1 MPTVAPWSSA
11 GEMSAGVSSLCWA
24 IATIM
29 FVRLRPAVPANALN
43 AAKNVVGT
51 TCFVAILWVTTGL
64 PWPTDMAAKP
74 MILFF
79 VSGVIGLAIS
89 DTFLLRSM
97 LVIGPQR
104 ASLIF
109 CLAPVA
115 TALAAMLPPLSE
127 FPSALTWV
135 GMAVCLGGIVLAVGA
150 PSTMVRSKS
159 DLRRGARDAMIA
171 AVLQAIAVVLARAA
185 FADPSAD
192 ALGGATI
199 RLAAGTGTI
208 LLFGL
213 FTKQLGRWW
222 RICTAGSNKRW
233 LPTAAVIGTF
243 LGISFNQLGIQ
254 WSTHTGVAATLNA
267 LTPVYLL
274 PLSAW
279 LLSERFTTRAL
290 LATALAVSGIG
301 LIALG

>member
-1 MPTVAPWSSA
+1 
-11 GEMSAGVSSLCWA
+11 MSAGISALCWA
-24 IATIM
+24 FATVL
-29 FVRLRPAVPANALN
+29 FVRLRPAVPAAALN
-43 AAKNVVGT
+43 AAKNTVGT
-51 TCFVAILWVTTGL
+51 VCFVAILWVTTGL

-74 MILFF
+74 TILFF
-79 VSGVIGLAIS
+79 VSGVLGLAIS

-109 CLAPVA
+109 CLSPVL

-127 FPSALTWV
+127 FPTLFTWL
-135 GMAVCLGGIVLAVGA
+135 GMVVCLSGVALAVGA
-150 PSTMVRSKS
+150 PTSVVRTKAQ
-159 DLRRGARDAMIA
+159 LRRGVIDAAIA
-171 AVLQAIAVVLARAA
+171 AALQAAAVILARAA
-185 FADPSAD
+185 FADPSVT
-192 ALGGATI
+192 ALGGATV
-199 RLAAGTGTI
+199 RLVAGTAAI

-213 FTKQLGRWW
+213 LTKRLGSWW

-233 LPTAAVIGTF
+233 LPGAAFLGTF
-243 LGISFNQLGIQ
+243 IGISFNQLGIQ
-254 WSTHTGVAATLNA
+254 WSTHTGVAATLNS

-274 PLSAW
+274 PISAW

-290 LATALAVSGIG
+290 IATALAITGIG